1 MTIGIGPSGD
11 FLHIIRIGIGIG
23 VGQCKHTIMNP
34 LRQCL
39 QLMPTY
45 TWKSG
50 NNLEIMF

>member
-1 MTIGIGPSGD
+1 MTSGIGPSGD
-11 FLHIIRIGIGIG
+11 LLHIIRIGIGIG
-23 VGQCKHTIMNP
+23 VRQCKHTIMNP
-34 LRQCL
+34 LMN